1 MKGVN
6 VQRFADLF
14 HMKNLTGEID
24 LSIREITVSEINRP
38 ALQFCGYF
46 EYFPKERVQIV
57 GMVEYAY
64 LQQLE
69 PEKRNKAIEAFFSY

>member
-14 HMKNLTGEID
+14 HMKNLTDEID
-24 LSIREITVSEINRP
+24 LGIREITVSEINRP

-46 EYFPKERVQIV
+46 
-57 GMVEYAY
+57 
-64 LQQLE
+64 
-69 PEKRNKAIEAFFSY
+69 